1 MPKLWLRLKQ
11 NILSKL
17 TQLQCRVAI
26 FFKKKII
33 LSFLLFSFLMFKSSV
48 NNNNKMSH
56 ATNFCSG
63 LLQHDSTAG
72 NVKWPQGGVWIKD
85 L

>member
-26 FFKKKII
+26 CLKKII
-33 LSFLLFSFLMFKSSV
+33 LSLLLFSFLMFKSSV
-48 NNNNKMSH
+48 NNNNNKMSH

-63 LLQHDSTAG
+63 LLRHDSTAG
-72 NVKWPQGGVWIKD
+72 NVK
-85 L
+85 